1 MVTNCCSEDLSEL
14 SSAELL
20 AIQLGI
26 ENEGRYVAESL
37 LEQCGGLARVLK
49 SDCAWLRRTVGLS
62 PRSIRRLRVVA
73 ELSSRAAKEALLHV
87 DALSNPTL
95 VREYLSEYLVAA
107 KREHFVCLYL
117 DVRNQVLKVDTLFSG
132 TVDAA
137 SVYPREIVSTALQ
150 VGAANIIIAHNHPS
164 GSSQP
169 SDADHRVTEKVRQAL
184 GLVDICLLDHLV
196 LGQGEFF
203 SFAKAGFL

>member
-1 MVTNCCSEDLSEL
+1 MVTNCCSEDLREL
-14 SSAELL
+14 TSAELL
-20 AIQLGI
+20 AIQLGV
-26 ENEGRYVAESL
+26 ENEGRHVAESL
-37 LEQCGGLARVLK
+37 LNQCGGLARVLR
-49 SDCAWLRRTVGLS
+49 SDDAWLRNTVGLS
-62 PRSIRRLRVVA
+62 PSSIRRLRVVA
-73 ELSSRAAKEALLHV
+73 ELSSRAAKEALLDV
-87 DALSNPTL
+87 DVLSNPNL

-137 SVYPREIVSTALQ
+137 SVYPREIVATALQ
-150 VGAANIIIAHNHPS
+150 VGAVNIIIAHNHPS

-169 SDADHRVTEKVRQAL
+169 SEADHRVTEKVRKAL

>member
-1 MVTNCCSEDLSEL
+1 MVTHCCSEDLSEL
-14 SSAELL
+14 TSADLL
-20 AIQLGI
+20 AIQLDV
-26 ENEGRYVAESL
+26 ENEGKQVATSL
-37 LEQCGGLARVLK
+37 LKQCGGLARVLK
-49 SDCAWLRRTVGLS
+49 SDSAWLRNTVGLS

-73 ELSSRAAKEALLHV
+73 ELSSRAAKEALLDV
-87 DALSNPTL
+87 DALSNPNL

-117 DVRNQVLKVDTLFSG
+117 DVRNRVLKVDTLFSG

-137 SVYPREIVSTALQ
+137 SVYPREIVTTALQ
-150 VGAANIIIAHNHPS
+150 VGAVNIIIAHNHPS

-169 SDADHRVTEKVRQAL
+169 SEADHRVTDKVRKAL